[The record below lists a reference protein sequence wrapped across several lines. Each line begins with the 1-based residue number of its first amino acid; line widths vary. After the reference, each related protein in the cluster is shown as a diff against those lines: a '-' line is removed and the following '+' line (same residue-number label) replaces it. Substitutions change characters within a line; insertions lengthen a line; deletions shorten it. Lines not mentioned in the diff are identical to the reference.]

1 MNNKA
6 KNMIENM
13 GNGHKDLVE
22 QATKTNWRERI
33 SNIKMPSKKVIFTA
47 LGAVTL
53 IGAGVAYQLL
63 HKKQQA

>member
-1 MNNKA
+1 MNNKV

-13 GNGHKDLVE
+13 ENGHKDLVE
-22 QATKTNWRERI
+22 QATQTTWRDMLKK
-33 SNIKMPSKKVIFTA
+33 IKMPSKKVLFTA
-47 LGAVTL
+47 LGAVTV